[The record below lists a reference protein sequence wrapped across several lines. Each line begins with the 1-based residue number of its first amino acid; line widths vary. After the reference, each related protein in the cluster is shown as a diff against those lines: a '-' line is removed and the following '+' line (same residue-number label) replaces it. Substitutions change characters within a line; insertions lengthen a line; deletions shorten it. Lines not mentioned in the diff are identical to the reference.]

1 MSNQLIS
8 GEYFYKGRINY
19 FLVKCHIYQGNKQIY
34 NVHNSCLTLHVSKY
48 RDPVATQFSWVIFQ
62 IMCDT
67 MNTDVKIEELY
78 PGLQV

>member
-34 NVHNSCLTLHVSKY
+34 NVSIKFYFITVLNFGKCVQFCSGKSDTFHSGDLDNVVKKLLLH
-48 RDPVATQFSWVIFQ
+48 R
-62 IMCDT
+62 
-67 MNTDVKIEELY
+67 
-78 PGLQV
+78 

>member
-34 NVHNSCLTLHVSKY
+34 NDIY
-48 RDPVATQFSWVIFQ
+48 RYIYGEYLLYCVTGVTITHERTQ
-62 IMCDT
+62 
-67 MNTDVKIEELY
+67 
-78 PGLQV
+78 

>member
-34 NVHNSCLTLHVSKY
+34 NIRIYAADTLSSNQNRVDHRKWN
-48 RDPVATQFSWVIFQ
+48 FNVIF
-62 IMCDT
+62 T
-67 MNTDVKIEELY
+67 PAHL
-78 PGLQV
+78 

>member
-34 NVHNSCLTLHVSKY
+34 NQQNANVHVPLLFCLQCHCLLSMAISAVQCCVRLKSQSAVLCVH
-48 RDPVATQFSWVIFQ
+48 
-62 IMCDT
+62 
-67 MNTDVKIEELY
+67 
-78 PGLQV
+78 

>member
-34 NVHNSCLTLHVSKY
+34 NFNNRSDTKVNDSKTLIGFS
-48 RDPVATQFSWVIFQ
+48 DNLITTPVFSH
-62 IMCDT
+62 
-67 MNTDVKIEELY
+67 
-78 PGLQV
+78 

>member
-34 NVHNSCLTLHVSKY
+34 NKCKYVYSHPSKY
-48 RDPVATQFSWVIFQ
+48 CIQKQCRGQSVETFSNFVSLTSLF
-62 IMCDT
+62 
-67 MNTDVKIEELY
+67 E
-78 PGLQV
+78 